1 MRRRDDA
8 KLNKDQS
15 RFKFLQ
21 KYSQMR
27 RKLAG
32 LQSVYGSKTFTAK
45 IHKALCPTLSP
56 AYMTSR
62 CGCKY
67 VLVCRHWGFSGEQE

>member
-1 MRRRDDA
+1 
-8 KLNKDQS
+8 
-15 RFKFLQ
+15 
-21 KYSQMR
+21 MR

-67 VLVCRHWGFSGEQE
+67 VLVCRHRGFSGEQE

>member
-1 MRRRDDA
+1 MLNDTNDVGGDSQRPSFIDQQKWTGLHIQMRRRADA
-8 KLNKDQS
+8 KWNKDQS

-45 IHKALCPTLSP
+45 NP
-56 AYMTSR
+56 
-62 CGCKY
+62 
-67 VLVCRHWGFSGEQE
+67 

>member
-1 MRRRDDA
+1 MFNDTNNVGGEMLRRLSLIFTEAELDIKIRRRDDA
-8 KLNKDQS
+8 WRNNDQS

-32 LQSVYGSKTFTAK
+32 LQRVYGSKTFTAK
-45 IHKALCPTLSP
+45 NP
-56 AYMTSR
+56 
-62 CGCKY
+62 
-67 VLVCRHWGFSGEQE
+67 